1 MYEIGVK
8 ALEIEVV
15 WNILSIVLF
24 LGFGMADFVAFST
37 IDKQK
42 EITVYSRYGR
52 NTGPLEIL
60 YVNFALLSVAGMLY
74 YHSYRFFPAVTA
86 FILLIFLNSRMQSG
100 IAPIGVFIGT
110 TYLEWGKIHA
120 YQIVNDEISTVRVQ
134 AFAGKKCY
142 ILRCRKE
149 YRSRI
154 EAYFNE
160 HNIPLRSEKEEEE

>member
-1 MYEIGVK
+1 M
-8 ALEIEVV
+8 EIEIV

-24 LGFGMADFVAFST
+24 LGFGMADLVAFST

-74 YHSYRFFPAVTA
+74 CHSYRFFPAAVV

-110 TYLEWGKIHA
+110 VYLEWDKIHA
-120 YQIVNDEISTVRVQ
+120 YQIVNDEISTIRVQ
-134 AFAGKKCY
+134 VYAGKKCY

-154 EAYFNE
+154 EAYFDE
-160 HNIPLRSEKEEEE
+160 HHIPLRSEKEEEEQHETFD